1 MISEAFSNLD
11 DSVNLRLYIFVY
23 YTYTQPPFTPP
34 DDGTTT
40 PSMPRAPGP
49 SPRPLTPPPFSPAH
63 RRLGARARGGSR
75 PRGLGERSG
84 GWEVRGEGGV
94 ARLCVAL
101 RLQKAVRPSV
111 RPSLLGASLRS
122 PPPPQG
128 AAGSSLACCRLPA
141 VSPAPAATQ
150 PASARPYGRR
160 EPLGACPQPRF
171 VLRAAGC
178 NLLGLFV
185 LFVLLFFL
193 SLFNFFFF
201 SASPLPPFPPLVPLC
216 RSLGFPCGFVSSPL
230 AVSERIAV
238 SL

>member
-1 MISEAFSNLD
+1 MRCS
-11 DSVNLRLYIFVY
+11 
-23 YTYTQPPFTPP
+23 PP
-34 DDGTTT
+34 
-40 PSMPRAPGP
+40 AE
-49 SPRPLTPPPFSPAH
+49 
-63 RRLGARARGGSR
+63 GS
-75 PRGLGERSG
+75 
-84 GWEVRGEGGV
+84 
-94 ARLCVAL
+94 
-101 RLQKAVRPSV
+101 QSV

>member
-1 MISEAFSNLD
+1 MRCS
-11 DSVNLRLYIFVY
+11 
-23 YTYTQPPFTPP
+23 PP
-34 DDGTTT
+34 
-40 PSMPRAPGP
+40 AE
-49 SPRPLTPPPFSPAH
+49 
-63 RRLGARARGGSR
+63 GS
-75 PRGLGERSG
+75 
-84 GWEVRGEGGV
+84 
-94 ARLCVAL
+94 
-101 RLQKAVRPSV
+101 QSV

-193 SLFNFFFF
+193 SLFNSFFFF
-201 SASPLPPFPPLVPLC
+201 FPFPPSPLPPPRAFVPVAWLPVRFC
-216 RSLGFPCGFVSSPL
+216 FLPARRLRTDRRVFVT
-230 AVSERIAV
+230 ERQPAILDV
-238 SL
+238 GWRVGGVVGNGGGDIKNNFTTSRYL